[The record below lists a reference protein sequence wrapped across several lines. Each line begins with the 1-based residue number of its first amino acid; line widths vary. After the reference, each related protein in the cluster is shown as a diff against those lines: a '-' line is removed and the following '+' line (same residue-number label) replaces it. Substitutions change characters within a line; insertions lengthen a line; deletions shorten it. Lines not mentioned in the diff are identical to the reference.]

1 MEQMTS
7 TIDDAAMRARLE
19 QLEQDVRRLLDNM
32 VGFAGGAPASPGSM
46 ALALPRT
53 AVAAPAA
60 FGSAGF
66 GTHAPATERRPG
78 DAAPASAP
86 AGRVRYVRRRIRQR
100 RMRDQHFASD
110 LFADPAWDMLLDL
123 YAAHY
128 ERRPVSVSSLCI
140 AAAGPATTAL
150 RWIKTLTDEG
160 IFVRVADPHDGR
172 RIHIYLSDDS
182 RQRLDEYFDDI
193 DDIDD

>member
-53 AVAAPAA
+53 AVAGPAA

-66 GTHAPATERRPG
+66 GTHGPATERRPG

-140 AAAGPATTAL
+140 AAAVPATTAV
-150 RWIKTLTDEG
+150 RRIKTLTHEA
-160 IFVRVADPHDGR
+160 IFARVPDPHDGR